1 MIVDRK
7 GDQEFAVSFDPD
19 SQLLVEKGQ
28 VNLIKDGQGTPLAD
42 YHLLPGHRRTNCHS
56 PKRTAP
62 DVFGLQTGLLFQ
74 PQSCFDHGRD
84 SVLQRQP
91 LKIAAR
97 LIGRGFPN
105 LIAGTASFAL
115 ETGPLFEQSLHLRR
129 NADQS
134 DNAAGAVDDVELS

>member
-42 YHLLPGHRRTNCHS
+42 YHLLPGHRLTNCHS

-115 ETGPLFEQSLHLRR
+115 RARTT
-129 NADQS
+129 
-134 DNAAGAVDDVELS
+134 V